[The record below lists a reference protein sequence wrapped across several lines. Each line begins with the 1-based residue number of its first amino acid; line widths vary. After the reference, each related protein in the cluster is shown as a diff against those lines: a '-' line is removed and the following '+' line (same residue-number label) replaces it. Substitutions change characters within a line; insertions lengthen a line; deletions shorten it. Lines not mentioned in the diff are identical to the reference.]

1 MLKSVVKDA
10 SHPTMHIQNQEFCA
24 DRRPQP
30 RALVPQPQ
38 SVGPGERGFIQDGI
52 RGGGCWKA
60 D

>member
-1 MLKSVVKDA
+1 
-10 SHPTMHIQNQEFCA
+10 MHIQNQEFCV
-24 DRRPQP
+24 DGRSQP

-38 SVGPGERGFIQDGI
+38 SVGPGERGFIQDGV